1 MRQTCRRFVGFPET
15 AFAAPGGQQRPRCL
29 RRRLQQGTT
38 DQQVIAD
45 KELRLYDYSAGIPTA
60 QQGTAQQGTFK
71 PLTDEFG
78 NVTSVTSHTASG
90 LIQEV
95 QSSNTV
101 GSTTVTESYLY
112 TYISSGIL
120 FRGA

>member
-1 MRQTCRRFVGFPET
+1 
-15 AFAAPGGQQRPRCL
+15 
-29 RRRLQQGTT
+29 
-38 DQQVIAD
+38 
-45 KELRLYDYSAGIPTA
+45 
-60 QQGTAQQGTFK
+60 
-71 PLTDEFG
+71 LTDEFG